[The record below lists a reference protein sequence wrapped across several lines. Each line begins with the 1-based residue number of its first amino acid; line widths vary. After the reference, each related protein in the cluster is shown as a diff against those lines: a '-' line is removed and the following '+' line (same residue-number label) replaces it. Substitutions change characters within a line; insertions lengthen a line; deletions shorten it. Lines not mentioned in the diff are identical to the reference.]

1 MRATDW
7 LCLQVDALLAHAE
20 VMQTAGR
27 TDDAR
32 RSAAG
37 SRAHRGGE
45 GLRGGRAERP
55 GGRTVV
61 TRSYLDLPLRDFLGE
76 VASPEPMPGAG
87 YCAAISLSMAA
98 GLVAMAAGASRGR
111 VGGGEGRRRAGQH
124 PARAHR
130 AAGAAQPRGLRER
143 GRAPA
148 GHGRRRASDLGLLLE
163 RAAQIP
169 LDIAEAAVD
178 VASLA
183 AVVAE
188 RGEQALRADAV
199 AGALLAQ
206 GAARAAATLVEVNLG
221 TTSIGRARH
230 ARAGP
235 RGRGHRRRRARLA
248 TLA

>member
-1 MRATDW
+1 M
-7 LCLQVDALLAHAE
+7 
-20 VMQTAGR
+20 
-27 TDDAR
+27 
-32 RSAAG
+32 
-37 SRAHRGGE
+37 
-45 GLRGGRAERP
+45 
-55 GGRTVV
+55 

-98 GLVAMAAGASRGR
+98 GLVAMAAGASRGDW
-111 VGGGEGRRRAGQH
+111 GEAK
-124 PARAHR
+124 
-130 AAGAAQPRGLRER
+130 GAAAQANTLRER
-143 GRAPA
+143 IGPLAQRNLEAYASAAARALR
-148 GHGRRRASDLGLLLE
+148 GSGDGDDDLGLLLE

-183 AVVAE
+183 ALVAE

-221 TTSIGRARH
+221 TTGSDPRVTRVRDLSGTATAATERA
-230 ARAGP
+230 
-235 RGRGHRRRRARLA
+235 LA
-248 TLA
+248 TLTS

>member
-1 MRATDW
+1 M
-7 LCLQVDALLAHAE
+7 
-20 VMQTAGR
+20 
-27 TDDAR
+27 
-32 RSAAG
+32 
-37 SRAHRGGE
+37 
-45 GLRGGRAERP
+45 
-55 GGRTVV
+55 

-98 GLVAMAAGASRGR
+98 GLVAMAAGASRGEW
-111 VGGGEGRRRAGQH
+111 GEAK
-124 PARAHR
+124 
-130 AAGAAQPRGLRER
+130 GAAAQANTLRER
-143 GRAPA
+143 IAPLA
-148 GHGRRRASDLGLLLE
+148 QRNLEAYASAAARLRGTGDDGDDLGLLLE

-221 TTSIGRARH
+221 TTGSDPRVTRVRDLSGTATAATERA
-230 ARAGP
+230 
-235 RGRGHRRRRARLA
+235 LA
-248 TLA
+248 TLSG